1 MKKRLI
7 IIAIAII
14 TVLIVLITVSNLTNS
29 ITTTAFINNFSQ
41 GMEVTMLGE
50 SNMKDKGNT
59 NACGYI
65 ITTANNELIVVDGG
79 NDIDKDIVLN
89 YIKKL
94 GNGTV
99 DYWFVTHPHGDHVGA
114 LVELLKEDDI
124 EIQNLC
130 YSFNSLEWYEK
141 YDERGFKA
149 ESKMF
154 NSLNNPKI
162 KNKIEVTKNQ
172 VIEIDNLKCDILRV
186 ANPEIINSDNG
197 NDSSMVFKFTAIDV
211 NKSIIFLGDAFK
223 YTSIELLENPEVL
236 KSDVVQMAHHGQNGV
251 SKEVY
256 EAINPD
262 ICCFNIPEW
271 LYNNDNGN
279 GYNSGS
285 WQSIEVRSWVQELGA
300 KSVLAFEGDQTLQF
314 TSTGIFLKELN

>member
-1 MKKRLI
+1 
-7 IIAIAII
+7 
-14 TVLIVLITVSNLTNS
+14 
-29 ITTTAFINNFSQ
+29 
-41 GMEVTMLGE
+41 
-50 SNMKDKGNT
+50 
-59 NACGYI
+59 
-65 ITTANNELIVVDGG
+65 
-79 NDIDKDIVLN
+79 
-89 YIKKL
+89 
-94 GNGTV
+94 
-99 DYWFVTHPHGDHVGA
+99 
-114 LVELLKEDDI
+114 
-124 EIQNLC
+124 
-130 YSFNSLEWYEK
+130 
-141 YDERGFKA
+141 
-149 ESKMF
+149 MF